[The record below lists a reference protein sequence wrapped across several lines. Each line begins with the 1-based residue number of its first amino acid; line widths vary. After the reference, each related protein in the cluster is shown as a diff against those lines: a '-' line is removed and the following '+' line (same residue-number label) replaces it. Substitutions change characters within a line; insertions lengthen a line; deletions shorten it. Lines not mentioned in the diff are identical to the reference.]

1 MIDINDKC
9 MTVCYARKICD
20 KGGNEKLM
28 EYKESP
34 KKLDASKKQE
44 FFGRLEN
51 INISSSGSHFQ
62 FDVVSKK
69 DGRRTYMLNSNS
81 PTDYLVMASF
91 ISSTC
96 ASGKKVTVSGAQNGT
111 GLPYAN
117 EIHIGKKT
125 KAVRKN
131 AEKPVNRVKG
141 PVIEAQVS
149 P

>member
-1 MIDINDKC
+1 MEDKES
-9 MTVCYARKICD
+9 ARK
-20 KGGNEKLM
+20 L
-28 EYKESP
+28 STT
-34 KKLDASKKQE
+34 KKQE
-44 FFGRLEN
+44 FSGRLES
-51 INISSSGSHFQ
+51 INISNSGSHFQ

-69 DGRRTYMLNSNS
+69 DGRQTYMLNSNN

-91 ISSTC
+91 ITSTC
-96 ASGKKVTVSGAQNGT
+96 ASGKKVTVSSVQNGS

-141 PVIEAQVS
+141 PIIEAQIS
-149 P
+149 S

>member
-1 MIDINDKC
+1 
-9 MTVCYARKICD
+9 
-20 KGGNEKLM
+20 M

-81 PTDYLVMASF
+81 PTDYLVMVSF

-96 ASGKKVTVSGAQNGT
+96 ASGKKVTVSGAQNGA

-117 EIHIGKKT
+117 ELHIGKKA
-125 KAVRKN
+125 KAVRKT

-141 PVIEAQVS
+141 PVIEAQAS

>member
-1 MIDINDKC
+1 ML
-9 MTVCYARKICD
+9 KIVVA
-20 KGGNEKLM
+20 GGNEKLM
-28 EYKESP
+28 EDNESAR
-34 KKLDASKKQE
+34 KLNASKSQE
-44 FFGRLEN
+44 FSGRVEN
-51 INISSSGSHFQ
+51 ISISSSGSHFQ

-81 PTDYLVMASF
+81 PTDYLAMASF

-96 ASGKKVTVSGAQNGT
+96 AAGKKVTVSSAQNGT

-125 KAVRKN
+125 KAVRKS

-141 PVIEAQVS
+141 PVVETQAS

>member
-1 MIDINDKC
+1 
-9 MTVCYARKICD
+9 
-20 KGGNEKLM
+20 M

-69 DGRRTYMLNSNS
+69 DGRRTYVLNSNS
-81 PTDYLVMASF
+81 PTDYLAMASF

-96 ASGKKVTVSGAQNGT
+96 AAGKKVTVSGAQNGT

-141 PVIEAQVS
+141 PVIETQAS